1 MGKGDLTKQSILDR
15 AVSLAGMLGLE
26 GLTIGRLA
34 EELQLSRSG
43 LFAHFRS
50 KEKLQKQVLAAAA
63 LQFTDGVIRPSLRAP
78 RGLPRV
84 QSLFEGWLSWL
95 KDDKNSG
102 GCIFIATAVELD
114 DKPGP
119 VRDALVE
126 IQKEW
131 FRTRVR
137 VVQTGVDQKHF
148 RKNLDCAQFAHDMHS
163 VMLGFHYAARL
174 LGDTKAEERTRRA
187 FRTLIE
193 QSTAASKH

>member
-1 MGKGDLTKQSILDR
+1 MGKGELTKQTILDT

-34 EELQLSRSG
+34 EELKLSRSG

-50 KEKLQKQVLAAAA
+50 KERLQKQVLETAAQ
-63 LQFTDGVIRPSLRAP
+63 QFTDNVIRPALHAP

-84 QSLFEGWLSWL
+84 QSLFESWMTWL
-95 KDDKNSG
+95 KDDKNAG
-102 GCIFIATAVELD
+102 GCIFIASAVELD

-137 VVQTGVDQKHF
+137 VVQTCVEQKHF
-148 RKNLDCAQFAHDMHS
+148 RKNLDCEQFAHDMNS
-163 VMLGFHYAARL
+163 IMLGFHYSARL
-174 LGDTKAEERTRRA
+174 LADSKAEERVRRA
-187 FRTLIE
+187 FRSLIE
-193 QSTAASKH
+193 QSVHVKA